1 MFRIKRQACLCW
13 SVVRQ
18 LVEADNIVKAKF
30 NNMAIQQHPVPQH
43 IASYEFRL
51 IGEMTLKQFGWLAS
65 GTIIALV
72 IYGLPLP
79 GFFKWPLVTL
89 VAFAGF
95 AFAFLPMGERPLH
108 IWLFAFF
115 KAIFSP
121 TLFVWEK
128 KGYQPEIFTRVA
140 QAPSV
145 KTPVPLADKAK
156 LAEYLRTL
164 PSGKTPSQIEK
175 KEEKF
180 LQQISKL
187 FQIAPVPITSRPTF
201 QPPPPPLVAQPI
213 RKPTKPV
220 KKPILPKPKKVMVI
234 PPKPVKPRPTTV
246 PAKPGP
252 QLPIPEPPTRPNIL
266 AGMVLDKDG
275 EMVEGAILEI
285 RNTQGMPV
293 RALRTNKLGQFTIA
307 TPLPNDIY
315 EIETEKEGCDFDIIK
330 LETKGEI
337 IKPIEIRAK

>member
-1 MFRIKRQACLCW
+1 
-13 SVVRQ
+13 
-18 LVEADNIVKAKF
+18 
-30 NNMAIQQHPVPQH
+30 MAIQQHPVPQH

-72 IYGLPLP
+72 IYGLPIP
-79 GFFKWPLVTL
+79 GFLKWPLVTL
-89 VAFAGF
+89 IAFAGF
-95 AFAFLPMGERPLH
+95 AFAFLPMGERPLST
-108 IWLFAFF
+108 WVLAFF

-128 KGYQPEIFTRVA
+128 KVQRPEIFAVTPK
-140 QAPSV
+140 APSST
-145 KTPVPLADKAK
+145 KMPIPPADKAK
-156 LAEYLRTL
+156 LAEYLQTL

-180 LQQISKL
+180 LQQVNKL
-187 FQIAPVPITSRPTF
+187 FQTAPIPITSRPTF
-201 QPPPPPLVAQPI
+201 QTPTPLVSRPP
-213 RKPTKPV
+213 RKPTEPV
-220 KKPILPKPKKVMVI
+220 KKPVLPKPKKVMAV
-234 PPKPVKPRPTTV
+234 PFKPVKPRPAAV
-246 PAKPGP
+246 PAKSGP

-266 AGMVLDKDG
+266 AGMVLDKKG

-285 RNTQGMPV
+285 RNSQGMPV

-307 TPLPNDIY
+307 TPLPDDIY
-315 EIETEKEGCDFDIIK
+315 EIETEKEGFKFDIIK
-330 LETKGEI
+330 LETKDEI